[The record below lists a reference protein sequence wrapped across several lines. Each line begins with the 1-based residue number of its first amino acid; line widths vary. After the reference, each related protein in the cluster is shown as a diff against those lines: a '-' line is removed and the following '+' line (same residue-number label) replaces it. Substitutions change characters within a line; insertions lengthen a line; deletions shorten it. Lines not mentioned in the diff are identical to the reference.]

1 MTEFSFNFLVVV
13 LLLISAK
20 QVFTQS
26 APSVADAARASREH
40 QKSAKPKHVLTNDD
54 FGQSDGTEDSE
65 DVATSAAQ
73 LRIQME
79 KSYPV
84 NPTAADLKSEMDR
97 LGIYAKIPEGELL
110 GKFKREALY
119 GYEDVNFPGKEEWE
133 QQLTTAVAHFI
144 AEGTAAASRIGAI
157 LEQSQGMLSNRDP
170 AVVQK
175 VRTQWIDAVVP
186 HAVWQAR
193 MQHLIEDGKTRIK
206 AYLNNSEAAIG
217 DYRHAR
223 EKQIESGIGRA
234 MTVLRNEELN
244 FKRSHGRYTCEL
256 TQFPNKQ
263 EDSKTWDSYMETV
276 RLWGYDIFMQGCDT
290 NHYAASAVPHAPDG
304 TQGRAFC
311 SSESSEVRIAEDGR
325 AANCLSKGSS
335 WHDE

>member
-1 MTEFSFNFLVVV
+1 VQTCSVLPTDRTNKPLTLRPNLHLDLCVKVANSESQRTGCPTSPKPTSVWKLTRDLGAVLRSVARTVVKSSLDGYPHFLMFACTIVLLAQDREMTEFSFNFLVVV

-157 LEQSQGMLSNRDP
+157 LEQSQVCCQTETLRSCR
-170 AVVQK
+170 
-175 VRTQWIDAVVP
+175 RC
-186 HAVWQAR
+186 AR
-193 MQHLIEDGKTRIK
+193 NG
-206 AYLNNSEAAIG
+206 
-217 DYRHAR
+217 
-223 EKQIESGIGRA
+223 
-234 MTVLRNEELN
+234 
-244 FKRSHGRYTCEL
+244 
-256 TQFPNKQ
+256 
-263 EDSKTWDSYMETV
+263 
-276 RLWGYDIFMQGCDT
+276 
-290 NHYAASAVPHAPDG
+290 
-304 TQGRAFC
+304 
-311 SSESSEVRIAEDGR
+311 
-325 AANCLSKGSS
+325 
-335 WHDE
+335 